1 MLALYYAEGAP
12 PLVILSCSLVLTGET
27 RHTMKQLVA
36 VLVVLSVVTL
46 LVVAC
51 GAGSRSSKK
60 SSVSSCESRGTD
72 VNMAEY
78 GFMQPSVTIRKGCSL
93 NLIANTRAAH
103 IIRNG
108 FWDSQGTA
116 TQATEPGAPTIN
128 VWVNGNESKAVGP
141 FNTAGTYHLYCTVH
155 PGMNLAVVV
164 Q

>member
-1 MLALYYAEGAP
+1 
-12 PLVILSCSLVLTGET
+12 
-27 RHTMKQLVA
+27 MKQLAA

-51 GAGSRSSKK
+51 GAESRSFKK
-60 SSVSSCESRGTD
+60 SSVSSCASHGTE

-93 NLIANTRAAH
+93 TLIADTRAAH

-108 FWDSQGTA
+108 FWDSHGTA
-116 TQATEPGAPTIN
+116 TPATEPGAPTIN
-128 VWVNGNESKAVGP
+128 VWVNGNASQSVGP

-155 PGMNLAVVV
+155 PGMNLTVVV

>member
-1 MLALYYAEGAP
+1 
-12 PLVILSCSLVLTGET
+12 
-27 RHTMKQLVA
+27 MKQLVT

-51 GAGSRSSKK
+51 GAGSRSSNR
-60 SSVSSCESRGTD
+60 SSVSSGECRGTD

-78 GFMQPSVTIRKGCSL
+78 GFMQLSVTIRKGSCL
-93 NLIANTRAAH
+93 NLIASTRAVH

-108 FWDSQGTA
+108 FWDSHGTA
-116 TQATEPGAPTIN
+116 TLATEPGAPTIN
-128 VWVNGNESKAVGP
+128 VQVNGNESQAVGP

-155 PGMNLAVVV
+155 PGMNLTVVV

>member
-1 MLALYYAEGAP
+1 
-12 PLVILSCSLVLTGET
+12 
-27 RHTMKQLVA
+27 MKQLVA
-36 VLVVLSVVTL
+36 VLVVLGVVTL

-60 SSVSSCESRGTD
+60 SNVNSCQSRGPD

-78 GFMQPSVTIRKGCSL
+78 GFMQLSVTIGKGCSL
-93 NLIANTRAAH
+93 TLIANTRAAH

-108 FWDSQGTA
+108 FWDSHGTA
-116 TQATEPGAPTIN
+116 TPATEPGAPTIN
-128 VWVNGNESKAVGP
+128 VWVNGNASQSVGP

-155 PGMNLAVVV
+155 PGMNLTVVV